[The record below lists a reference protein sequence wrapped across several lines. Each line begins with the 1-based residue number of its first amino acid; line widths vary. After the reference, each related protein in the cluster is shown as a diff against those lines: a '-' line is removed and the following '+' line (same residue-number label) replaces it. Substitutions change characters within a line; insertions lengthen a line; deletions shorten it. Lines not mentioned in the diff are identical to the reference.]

1 MKRTTAVAAAI
12 AATLT
17 FSLVVGRAQQPSRV
31 QIRATTGNEL
41 RTWDGW
47 VTQALRSGELRAS
60 RVDRDPL
67 LPTRAIERLQQYHNG
82 VPIWGSQIVRDSSNG
97 VAESIFGELSPPLT
111 IGTEPALQADAINSR
126 FAALA
131 GPDGKVL
138 RAPALTILRLESG
151 EHRLAYQAVVS
162 NKGVFRIF
170 VDAQT
175 GGELLRYSEI
185 QTQSAVGTGRGTIG
199 DTKKMSVLKQGE
211 VYVADDRM
219 RPPILQTFDM
229 RGDPWHAYLVSEFGF
244 PLFASDLASDSDNDW
259 TDPAAVDAHAYLGWT
274 YDYYFKRFGRRG
286 LDDRDRP
293 VIALINPVL
302 QKDAALMFAEWPYYV
317 ANASWCGECGPNGV
331 GVMLFGNGIPPQ
343 YTLDGQTVTY
353 FAASLDIVAH
363 ELTHG
368 VTDSSSDLIYLN
380 ESGALNEAFS
390 DIMGASVEFY
400 HQQFGAGI
408 GQADYLIGEDTF
420 RSPGGALNGIRSMV
434 NPTQF
439 GQPDHYSI
447 RFIGPEDNG
456 WVHYNSG
463 IANHAFFLAIE
474 GGTHRLSGI
483 AVQGVGR
490 ANREQMEKIFYRA
503 FVYLLPANATFATA
517 RAATIQAARDLYGAG
532 SAAERAVTLAWTA
545 VGVF

>member
-17 FSLVVGRAQQPSRV
+17 FSLVVGRAQQPSIV

-47 VTQALRSGELRAS
+47 VTQALRTGELRTS

-97 VAESIFGELSPPLT
+97 VAQSIFGEASPALT
-111 IGTEPALQADAINSR
+111 IGTEPALQADAINGR

-131 GPDGKVL
+131 GPEGKVL
-138 RAPALTILRLESG
+138 RAPSLTILRLDSG
-151 EHRLAYQAVVS
+151 EHRLAYQAVVT

-170 VDAQT
+170 LDAQT
-175 GGELLRYSEI
+175 GSELLRYSEI
-185 QTQSAVGTGRGTIG
+185 QTQSAVGTGHGTIG
-199 DTKKMSVLKQGE
+199 DTKKMSVLKQGA

-229 RGDPWHAYLVSEFGF
+229 RGDPWHAYLVRDFGF
-244 PLFASDLASDSDNDW
+244 PLFASDLATDSDNDW

-286 LDDRDRP
+286 LDDHDRP

-302 QKDAALMFAEWPYYV
+302 QKDAALMYGDWADFI
-317 ANASWCGECGPNGV
+317 ANASWCGECGPGGV

-343 YTLDGQTVTY
+343 YTLGEQTVTY

-368 VTDSSSDLIYLN
+368 VTNSSSNLVYLN

-408 GQADYLIGEDTF
+408 GQGDYLIGEDTF

-474 GGTHRLSGI
+474 GGAHRLSGI
-483 AVQGVGR
+483 TVQGVGR
-490 ANREQMEKIFYRA
+490 ANREQIEKVFYRA
-503 FVYLLPANATFATA
+503 FVYLLPSNATFSTA